1 MYDFNV
7 ENVKRKRPC
16 NIAYQILIVI
26 KFRTEA
32 ILAVS
37 QDIRVDDAE
46 SDT

>member
-7 ENVKRKRPC
+7 ENVR
-16 NIAYQILIVI
+16 IVI

-37 QDIRVDDAE
+37 QDIRVEDAE